1 MERDERKAI
10 KKTTRKRKEPLVGA
24 ESQSEAR
31 SCSVNTEDVRDIS
44 DDDVEDYM
52 ARNRKLW
59 NYVLDENN
67 FKYSNS
73 L

>member
-10 KKTTRKRKEPLVGA
+10 KKTARKRKEPLVGV
-24 ESQSEAR
+24 ESQNEAR
-31 SCSVNTEDVRDIS
+31 SCSTNTEDVRDIS